1 MAELFIFTLFATI
14 VAIYSVLPRYRQL
27 RVTYTLWNKTFAAL
41 LTALGLTVLASYTGS
56 IYLQNTDKTTLWSL
70 NTPYTQSPIEITA
83 LEIEFIQLAA
93 TITIMGIFLGVFL
106 SKSVRIRNEQM
117 LLSTLRDLY
126 NRGEYATLVEVLRD
140 NYTPLIDHPKKPTP
154 PSEQQWRD
162 IDITVTHTLIET
174 EEEAEELDDSSPLI
188 EYVEEDNAEQTARE
202 RVRDIFELKR
212 RQATYYLAALRYR
225 LADSAEDASSYT
237 ETLLLDPEFGAKHPI
252 LDPGLGIDI
261 ILDTDLDG
269 LRRRDVTHQY
279 LTTLLREENSLLYQE
294 ISNNMSMAGIYRYR
308 VDPDNRLL
316 HALFSDCSRAE
327 ELDAYKPVGD
337 TAKEMLR
344 DQGTKDYDKYNAQ
357 RLTSVNRSE
366 DYVFN
371 DPLFIAISFFDIMVR
386 EAFYQRIDW
395 HMWLYYYESMTRLMC
410 ENYENTE
417 ETDPDSEW
425 PNDYSRFM
433 YEMISNMGDLLRIME
448 RLVKNDEYDVKDE
461 DGDFEEFIALESYR
475 RDRGGTIP
483 KSAVEIMLSCHQE
496 ILTTEEI
503 PHQFK
508 KYITE
513 ILFTRC
519 SDLREYEEGS
529 LPWKYSE
536 FMLRR
541 LEAMIE
547 GRSGPQYHREL
558 ELVYNDGVR
567 HEIVA
572 KGATGGWIVDELDEL
587 IQSS

>member
-1 MAELFIFTLFATI
+1 M
-14 VAIYSVLPRYRQL
+14 
-27 RVTYTLWNKTFAAL
+27 
-41 LTALGLTVLASYTGS
+41 
-56 IYLQNTDKTTLWSL
+56 
-70 NTPYTQSPIEITA
+70 
-83 LEIEFIQLAA
+83 
-93 TITIMGIFLGVFL
+93 
-106 SKSVRIRNEQM
+106 
-117 LLSTLRDLY
+117 
-126 NRGEYATLVEVLRD
+126 EVLRD

-188 EYVEEDNAEQTARE
+188 KYVEEDNAEQTARE
-202 RVRDIFELKR
+202 RVRDSFELKR

-225 LADSAEDASSYT
+225 LADSAEGASSYT

-269 LRRRDVTHQY
+269 FRRRDVTHQY

-294 ISNNMSMAGIYRYR
+294 ISNNMSMDGIYRYR

-357 RLTSVNRSE
+357 RLTSVNRSK

-425 PNDYSRFM
+425 PNDYSRLM

-448 RLVKNDEYDVKDE
+448 QLVKNDEYDVKDE
-461 DGDFEEFIALESYR
+461 DGDFDEFIAQNRIGE
-475 RDRGGTIP
+475 IE
-483 KSAVEIMLSCHQE
+483 VEPFLSRQ
-496 ILTTEEI
+496 
-503 PHQFK
+503 
-508 KYITE
+508 
-513 ILFTRC
+513 
-519 SDLREYEEGS
+519 
-529 LPWKYSE
+529 
-536 FMLRR
+536 
-541 LEAMIE
+541 
-547 GRSGPQYHREL
+547 
-558 ELVYNDGVR
+558 
-567 HEIVA
+567 
-572 KGATGGWIVDELDEL
+572 
-587 IQSS
+587 

>member
-1 MAELFIFTLFATI
+1 
-14 VAIYSVLPRYRQL
+14 
-27 RVTYTLWNKTFAAL
+27 
-41 LTALGLTVLASYTGS
+41 
-56 IYLQNTDKTTLWSL
+56 
-70 NTPYTQSPIEITA
+70 
-83 LEIEFIQLAA
+83 
-93 TITIMGIFLGVFL
+93 MGIFLGVFL

-188 EYVEEDNAEQTARE
+188 KYVEEDNAEQTARE
-202 RVRDIFELKR
+202 RVRDSFELKR

-225 LADSAEDASSYT
+225 LADSAEGASSYT

-269 LRRRDVTHQY
+269 FRRRDVTHQY

-294 ISNNMSMAGIYRYR
+294 ISNNMSMDGIYRYR

-357 RLTSVNRSE
+357 RLTSVNRSK

-425 PNDYSRFM
+425 PNDYSRLM

-448 RLVKNDEYDVKDE
+448 QLVKNDEYDVKDE
-461 DGDFEEFIALESYR
+461 DGDFDEFIAQNRIGE
-475 RDRGGTIP
+475 IE
-483 KSAVEIMLSCHQE
+483 VEPFLSRQ
-496 ILTTEEI
+496 
-503 PHQFK
+503 
-508 KYITE
+508 
-513 ILFTRC
+513 
-519 SDLREYEEGS
+519 
-529 LPWKYSE
+529 
-536 FMLRR
+536 
-541 LEAMIE
+541 
-547 GRSGPQYHREL
+547 
-558 ELVYNDGVR
+558 
-567 HEIVA
+567 
-572 KGATGGWIVDELDEL
+572 
-587 IQSS
+587 

>member
-1 MAELFIFTLFATI
+1 MAELFIFTLLATI
-14 VAIYSVLPRYRQL
+14 VAIYRVLPRYRQL
-27 RVTYTLWNKTFAAL
+27 RVTYTLWNKPIAGL
-41 LTALGLTVLASYTGS
+41 LTALGLTVLVSYAGS
-56 IYLQNTDKTTLWSL
+56 IYLQNTDNTTLWSL
-70 NTPYTQSPIEITA
+70 KTAYTQSPIEITS

-93 TITIMGIFLGVFL
+93 TITIMGVFLGVFL

-117 LLSTLRDLY
+117 LLSALRDLY

-140 NYTPLIDHPKKPTP
+140 NYTPLIDHPEKPTP

-162 IDITVTHTLIET
+162 IDVTVTHTLIET
-174 EEEAEELDDSSPLI
+174 EEAEELDDSSPLV
-188 EYVEEDNAEQTARE
+188 EYVEEDNEEQSARE
-202 RVRDIFELKR
+202 RVRDTFELKR
-212 RQATYYLAALRYR
+212 RQATYYLAMLRYR
-225 LADSAEDASSYT
+225 LADSAEDSSSYT
-237 ETLLLDPEFGAKHPI
+237 ETLLLDPELGAKYPI
-252 LDPGLGIDI
+252 IDPGLGIDI
-261 ILDTDLDG
+261 ILDIELDG
-269 LRRRDVTHQY
+269 FQRRDVTHQY
-279 LTTLLREENSLLYQE
+279 LTTLLREKNSLLYQE
-294 ISNNMSMAGIYRYR
+294 ISNNMTMDGIHRYR
-308 VDPDNRLL
+308 VNPDNRLL

-327 ELDAYKPVGD
+327 ELDAYRPIGD

-344 DQGTKDYDKYNAQ
+344 DQGTKEYDKYNAQ
-357 RLTSVNRSE
+357 RLTSVSRSK

-371 DPLFIAISFFDIMVR
+371 DPIFVAISFFDIMVR
-386 EAFYQRIDW
+386 EALYQRIDW

-410 ENYENTE
+410 ENYKNTE

-448 RLVKNDEYDVKDE
+448 RMVENDEYDVTNE
-461 DGDFEEFIALESYR
+461 DGNYEEFIALESYR
-475 RDRGGTIP
+475 RNRGGTIP

-496 ILTTEEI
+496 ILTTAEI

-513 ILFTRC
+513 IIFTRC
-519 SDLREYEEGS
+519 SELREYEEES

-536 FMLRR
+536 FMLKR
-541 LEAMIE
+541 LDAMIE
-547 GRSGPQYHREL
+547 GRPGSEYHREL
-558 ELVYNDGVR
+558 ESVYNDGVR

-572 KGATGGWIVDELDEL
+572 KGITGGWIVDELDEL

>member
-1 MAELFIFTLFATI
+1 MAELFIFTLLATI

-27 RVTYTLWNKTFAAL
+27 RVTYTLWNKPIAGL
-41 LTALGLTVLASYTGS
+41 LTALGLAVLGSYAGS
-56 IYLQNTDKTTLWSL
+56 IYLQNTANTTLWSL
-70 NTPYTQSPIEITA
+70 NIAYTQSPLEITS
-83 LEIEFIQLAA
+83 LEIEFIQLVA
-93 TITIMGIFLGVFL
+93 TMTIMGVFLGVFL

-117 LLSTLRDLY
+117 LLSILRDLY

-154 PSEQQWRD
+154 PSEHQWRD
-162 IDITVTHTLIET
+162 IDITVTRTLIKG
-174 EEEAEELDDSSPLI
+174 EEEAEEFHDSSSFV
-188 EYVEEDNAEQTARE
+188 EYVEEDNSEQSARE
-202 RVRDIFELKR
+202 RTRDTLELKR
-212 RQATYYLAALRYR
+212 RQVAYYLTMLRYR
-225 LADSAEDASSYT
+225 LADTAEDASSYT
-237 ETLLLDPEFGAKHPI
+237 ETLLLDPEFGAEHPI

-261 ILDTDLDG
+261 IMDTDLDG
-269 LRRRDVTHQY
+269 FRRRDVTHQY

-294 ISNNMSMAGIYRYR
+294 ISNNMATDGIYRYR
-308 VDPDNRLL
+308 INPDNRLL

-337 TAKEMLR
+337 TAKEILR

-357 RLTSVNRSE
+357 RLTSVNRSK
-366 DYVFN
+366 DYMFN
-371 DPLFIAISFFDIMVR
+371 DPVFVAISFFDIMVR
-386 EAFYQRIDW
+386 EAFYQRFDW

-433 YEMISNMGDLLRIME
+433 YEMISNMRNLLRIME
-448 RLVKNDEYDVKDE
+448 QMVANDEYDVTNE
-461 DGDFEEFIALESYR
+461 DDDFEEFIALESYQ
-475 RDRGGTIP
+475 RDRGGAIP

-513 ILFTRC
+513 ILFTIC

-536 FMLRR
+536 FMLKR
-541 LEAMIE
+541 LDAII
-547 GRSGPQYHREL
+547 GGHSGSEYHREL
-558 ELVYNDGVR
+558 KLVYNDGVR

-572 KGATGGWIVDELDEL
+572 KRATGGWIVDELDEL
-587 IQSS
+587 IQS